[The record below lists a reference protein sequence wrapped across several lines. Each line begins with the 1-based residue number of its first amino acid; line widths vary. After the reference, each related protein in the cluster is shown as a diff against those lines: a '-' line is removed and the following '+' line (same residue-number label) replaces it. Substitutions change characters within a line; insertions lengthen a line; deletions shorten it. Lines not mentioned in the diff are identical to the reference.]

1 MTKIERIQQV
11 LKDAGIYAFKVDND
25 FGRKSR
31 TALNQADGATIK
43 LVQAVLGF
51 EGKDVDG
58 DWGTL
63 SEGRLQAAI
72 AGKEVPNEVPQ
83 GNTPAPVLIPG
94 GLNMGSDHWLVGV
107 WRQPLPGGGPLKPR
121 YIVEH
126 FTGGADGDGDTNG
139 DFIKDVDGAVDV
151 MRARKVSAHFTVDRD
166 GTIVQHVPCNQK
178 AYHAGR
184 SQWVDPVTGKVY
196 SASNNQGGNDEAI
209 GIEIANLGDSKE
221 AFGWGRK
228 NVPGFATILAPH
240 WSGKQNGGDEW
251 EIFYPPQIAS
261 VLALT
266 KMLASHYSARDV
278 TGHDRVTQRKND
290 PGPAFEKHLLAIRAA
305 CGFAGM
311 PGVHRLPL

>member
-1 MTKIERIQQV
+1 MTQIERIQQA
-11 LKDAGIYAFKVDND
+11 LKDGGFYAFKVDGD

-31 TALNQADGATIK
+31 TALNQADKATIK

-51 EGKDVDG
+51 VGKDVDG
-58 DWGTL
+58 SWGTL

-72 AGKEVPNEVPQ
+72 TGKEAKIDTT
-83 GNTPAPVLIPG
+83 TPPAILIPG

-151 MRARKVSAHFTVDRD
+151 MRARKVAAHFTVDRD
-166 GTIVQHVPCNQK
+166 GAIVQHVACNQK
-178 AYHAGR
+178 ASHAGR
-184 SQWVDPVTGKVY
+184 SQWTDPVTGVVY

-266 KMLASHYSARDV
+266 KLLASHYSARDV
-278 TGHDRVTQRKND
+278 TGHDRVTKRKND
-290 PGPAFEKHLLAIRAA
+290 PGPAFEKHLLAIREA

-311 PGVHRLPL
+311 PAVHRSPL

>member
-1 MTKIERIQQV
+1 MTQIERIQQI
-11 LKDAGIYAFKVDND
+11 LRDAGLYAFKVDGD

-31 TALNQADGATIK
+31 TALNQADKETIK
-43 LVQAVLGF
+43 LVQTVLGF
-51 EGKDVDG
+51 VGKDVDG
-58 DWGTL
+58 SWGTL

-72 AGKEVPNEVPQ
+72 AGKEAPKVDTT
-83 GNTPAPVLIPG
+83 TPPAILIPG

-107 WRQPLPGGGPLKPR
+107 WRQPLPGRGPLKPR
-121 YIVEH
+121 FIVEH
-126 FTGGADGDGDTNG
+126 FTGGADGDGDLNG

-151 MRARKVSAHFTVDRD
+151 MKARGVSAHFTVDRD
-166 GTIVQHVPCNQK
+166 GTIVQHVPCNQI
-178 AYHAGR
+178 AYHAGP
-184 SQWVDPVTGKVY
+184 SQWVDPTD
-196 SASNNQGGNDEAI
+196 SSRHSGNIAAI
-209 GIEIANLGDSKE
+209 GIEIANLGDSKG

-266 KMLASHYSARDV
+266 KLLASHYSARDV
-278 TGHDRVTQRKND
+278 TGHDRVTKRKND

-311 PGVHRLPL
+311 PAVHRSPL

>member
-11 LKDAGIYAFKVDND
+11 LKDAGVYPFKVDND

-31 TALNQADGATIK
+31 TALNQADRATIK

-51 EGKDVDG
+51 VGNDVDG
-58 DWGTL
+58 RWGVL

-72 AGKEVPNEVPQ
+72 AGKEAPTEAPH
-83 GNTPAPVLIPG
+83 GNTPAPVLTPG

-121 YIVEH
+121 YLVEH
-126 FTGGADGDGDTNG
+126 FTGGADGDGDLNG
-139 DFIKDVDGAVDV
+139 DFIKDVDGTVDV
-151 MRARKVSAHFTVDRD
+151 MKARGVSAHFTVDRD

-178 AYHAGR
+178 ASHAGR
-184 SQWVDPVTGKVY
+184 SQWVDPTTGILY
-196 SASNNQGGNDEAI
+196 SSSNGKGGNDEAI
-209 GIEIANLGDSKE
+209 GIEIANLGDSKG

-228 NVPGFATILAPH
+228 NVPGFATLLSTH

-251 EIFYPPQIAS
+251 EIFYPAQIAS
-261 VLALT
+261 VLALS
-266 KMLASHYSARDV
+266 KLLVVHYGLRDV
-278 TGHDRVTQRKND
+278 TGHDRITQRKND
-290 PGPAFEKHLLAIRAA
+290 PGPAFQQHLLAIRAT

-311 PGVHRLPL
+311 PAVHRSPL

>member
-1 MTKIERIQQV
+1 MTQIERIQQI
-11 LKDAGIYAFKVDND
+11 LKDAGLYAFKVDGD

-31 TALNQADGATIK
+31 TALNQADRATIK
-43 LVQAVLGF
+43 LAQAVLGF
-51 EGKDVDG
+51 VGKDVDG
-58 DWGTL
+58 SWGTL

-72 AGKEVPNEVPQ
+72 AGKEAPKVDTT
-83 GNTPAPVLIPG
+83 TPPAILIPG

-166 GTIVQHVPCNQK
+166 GTIVQHVPCNQI
-178 AYHAGR
+178 AYHAGVSR
-184 SQWVDPVTGKVY
+184 WREPITGTLHV
-196 SASNNQGGNDEAI
+196 GGNSSSI

-228 NVPGFATILAPH
+228 NVPGFATIRAVH
-240 WSGKQNGGDEW
+240 RNGEDGNKEW
-251 EIFYPPQIAS
+251 EIFYPAQIAS
-261 VLALT
+261 VIALT
-266 KMLASHYSARDV
+266 KLLVSHYSLEDV
-278 TGHDRVTQRKND
+278 AGHDCIAKERKTD
-290 PGPAFEKHLLAIRAA
+290 PGPAFPMQLIREA
-305 CGFAGM
+305 CGFIG
-311 PGVHRLPL
+311 LPTMFNSDGSIFLK